1 MQEQKKGPA
10 DSMTRLALCAVI
22 AAAAVYA
29 GEKLCEGKHW
39 PLWEKYGPWIL
50 ENKVQAIAVL
60 AAVLYGVSL
69 AVWPEEKKPELE
81 TKESRALEET
91 VQNKAEESRPLSWYQ
106 TRIGRIVISIGL
118 FFLFLPIFIWIV
130 IRRKRSKEKQRK
142 SFKK

>member
-1 MQEQKKGPA
+1 MEEHTRKST
-10 DSMTRLALCAVI
+10 DSMTRLALCAVV

-69 AVWPEEKKPELE
+69 AVWPEEKKPEGVE
-81 TKESRALEET
+81 GVEAC
-91 VQNKAEESRPLSWYQ
+91 V
-106 TRIGRIVISIGL
+106 
-118 FFLFLPIFIWIV
+118 
-130 IRRKRSKEKQRK
+130 
-142 SFKK
+142 

>member
-1 MQEQKKGPA
+1 MEEHTRKST
-10 DSMTRLALCAVI
+10 DSMTRRALCAVV

-69 AVWPEEKKPELE
+69 AVWPEEKKPEVVE
-81 TKESRALEET
+81 GFEAC
-91 VQNKAEESRPLSWYQ
+91 V
-106 TRIGRIVISIGL
+106 
-118 FFLFLPIFIWIV
+118 
-130 IRRKRSKEKQRK
+130 
-142 SFKK
+142 